1 MTNQTPI
8 DYSSTQW
15 ANKVASDLNKTKN
28 ALLDAGHLLRRL
40 VDDMDADGNDM
51 QRGPHAPPIEDILAL
66 VRIAA
71 SLTAQQQGGWIS
83 YAAARRGATNKHT
96 SSRAGSTR

>member
-8 DYSSTQW
+8 NYQSTEW

-28 ALLDAGHLLRRL
+28 ALLDAGHFLRRL
-40 VDDMDADGNDM
+40 AEDMDADGNDM
-51 QRGPHAPPIEDILAL
+51 ERGPHAPPIEDILAL
-66 VRIAA
+66 VRIAT

-83 YAAARRGATNKHT
+83 YAAARRGNTFVVP
-96 SSRAGSTR
+96 SSRSKFVR